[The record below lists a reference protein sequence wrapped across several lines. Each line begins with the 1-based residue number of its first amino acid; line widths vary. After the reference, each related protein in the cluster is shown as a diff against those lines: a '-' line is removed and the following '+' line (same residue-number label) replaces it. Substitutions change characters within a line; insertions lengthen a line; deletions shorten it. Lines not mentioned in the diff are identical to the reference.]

1 MCPADSNSLDMFVIA
16 DTVKHNLYR
25 GNSRHTLM
33 KKQQDPCRY
42 PGLLFYIQQRA
53 LVSHLQEPR
62 NRLHASQH
70 PEKYRN
76 SIPLP

>member
-1 MCPADSNSLDMFVIA
+1 VPADSNSLDMFVIA

-33 KKQQDPCRY
+33 KKQQTLADI
-42 PGLLFYIQQRA
+42 LVFYFTFNKERWFPIFKNHEIDFMQ
-53 LVSHLQEPR
+53 VNIP
-62 NRLHASQH
+62 
-70 PEKYRN
+70 KYRN